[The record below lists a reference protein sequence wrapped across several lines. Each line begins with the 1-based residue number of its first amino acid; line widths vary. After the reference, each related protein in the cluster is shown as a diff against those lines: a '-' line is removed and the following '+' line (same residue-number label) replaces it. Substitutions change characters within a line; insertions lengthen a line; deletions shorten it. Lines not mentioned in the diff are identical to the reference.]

1 MTQARATKS
10 TGADEAASAGPGRAG
25 MGSGI
30 FESAL
35 DCIFTMDA
43 DGDVLDINP
52 AAEATFGYRREK
64 VRGRRLAELIIPEE
78 FHAAH
83 ERALRRYVETGQPT
97 MLDRRLE
104 LSAKTSD
111 GRPLPVELTITRL
124 GTQDPP
130 IFAGFIRDLTQRRLA
145 DERIAQLLARE
156 QAARIAAEVAERSS
170 RRISE
175 ALQRSLLPPHLAPV
189 PGIEVAAAYEPS
201 DDRLVVGGDFYD
213 VFPISEERWGVVV
226 GDVSGKGADAASL
239 TALVRY
245 TLRAAAVRESRPG
258 ALLEIVN
265 DALVREPRDNAYC
278 TLAYVSLR
286 IEDAGPQLE
295 IAIAG
300 HPLPLV
306 LRRGGDVETAG
317 RPGPILGATADA
329 SFPAEAM
336 SLGEGEIVLLY
347 TDGVTETRT
356 PSGLFGLEGLR
367 HLVRRCPDHSPDAL
381 VTCVAKGIREG
392 TGHRVTDDV
401 ALLALRA
408 VSRGRG

>member
-1 MTQARATKS
+1 MTQARVTKP
-10 TGADEAASAGPGRAG
+10 ADADRTAPAGPGSAQI
-25 MGSGI
+25 GSGL

-52 AAEATFGYRREK
+52 AAEATFGYQREE

-78 FHAAH
+78 LHAAH
-83 ERALRRYVETGQPT
+83 DRALRRYVETGRRT

-111 GRPLPVELTITRL
+111 GRTLPVELTITRL

-156 QAARIAAEVAERSS
+156 QSARIAAEVAERSS

-175 ALQRSLLPPHLAPV
+175 ALQRSLLPPHLAPI
-189 PGIEVAAAYEPS
+189 PGIEVAAAYEPA

-245 TLRAAAVRESRPG
+245 TLRAAAVRESRP
-258 ALLEIVN
+258 AAMLEIVN
-265 DALVREPRDNAYC
+265 DALVRERRDNAYC
-278 TLAYVSLR
+278 TLVYASLHVGSGDPR
-286 IEDAGPQLE
+286 FEM
-295 IAIAG
+295 AIAG
-300 HPLPLV
+300 HPLPFV
-306 LRRGGDVETAG
+306 LRRTGQVQPAG
-317 RPGPILGATADA
+317 RPGPILGATA
-329 SFPAEAM
+329 EATYPHDEI
-336 SLGEGEIVLLY
+336 SLGEGDTVLLY

-356 PSGLFGLEGLR
+356 PSGLFGVEGLR
-367 HLVRRCPDHSPDAL
+367 DLVGSCRDSSPQAL
-381 VTCVAKGIREG
+381 VTCVAKGVHEG
-392 TGHRVTDDV
+392 PGHRVTDDI

-408 VSRGRG
+408 SPHGR